1 MREIAP
7 GAATAAGFFVAET
20 RSDKCVDACMR
31 GHDVETLFHPLFL
44 PPRRLFPRN
53 GFSLAISARSLVFA
67 DLALVFS
74 FANLLAVDVDRSVPP
89 PSLFI
94 TPNPT
99 RRPTMTF
106 QPGQSGNPA
115 GRPRGSRNK
124 RTILAEQVLDDHAGE
139 VTQAAI
145 DLATRGDRVAL
156 RACMDRIAPPLRHRL
171 LDFDLPELKTAADA
185 VIAANAIIQGAAH
198 GKLTVPEADG
208 LMKLVRGFVTVLAA
222 ADREERS
229 TRRAA
234 ENGADA
240 ASWPERDAAADHDDR
255 IIAARRPADSARDA
269 NATRQTTHAPS
280 DDHRPFAPHISASP
294 GAPLI
299 ALHSARSVAARERP
313 RGAGAPSGAAGDQPE
328 SVVPPA
334 TSARLGLFCANPKA
348 VARKPIKHAE
358 VA

>member
-1 MREIAP
+1 
-7 GAATAAGFFVAET
+7 
-20 RSDKCVDACMR
+20 
-31 GHDVETLFHPLFL
+31 
-44 PPRRLFPRN
+44 
-53 GFSLAISARSLVFA
+53 
-67 DLALVFS
+67 
-74 FANLLAVDVDRSVPP
+74 
-89 PSLFI
+89 
-94 TPNPT
+94 
-99 RRPTMTF
+99 MTF
-106 QPGQSGNPA
+106 QPGRSGNPA

-198 GKLTVPEADG
+198 GALTVPEADG

-229 TRRAA
+229 MRRTA

-240 ASWPERDAAADHDDR
+240 ATWSDDDPASDHDDR
-255 IIAARRPADSARDA
+255 IAAAPRPADGALDA
-269 NATRQTTHAPS
+269 NSTRQTTHAPS
-280 DDHRPFAPHISASP
+280 DGDRDRPCAPPVSASP

-299 ALHSARSVAARERP
+299 ALNGARSVAARERP

>member
-1 MREIAP
+1 
-7 GAATAAGFFVAET
+7 
-20 RSDKCVDACMR
+20 
-31 GHDVETLFHPLFL
+31 
-44 PPRRLFPRN
+44 
-53 GFSLAISARSLVFA
+53 
-67 DLALVFS
+67 
-74 FANLLAVDVDRSVPP
+74 
-89 PSLFI
+89 
-94 TPNPT
+94 
-99 RRPTMTF
+99 MTF

-171 LDFDLPELKTAADA
+171 LDFDLPELKSAADA

-198 GKLTVPEADG
+198 GALTVPEADG
-208 LMKLVRGFVTVLAA
+208 LMKLVRGFVAVLAA

-234 ENGADA
+234 ENAADA
-240 ASWPERDAAADHDDR
+240 ATWSDDDPASDHDDR
-255 IIAARRPADSARDA
+255 IAAAQRPADSARDA
-269 NATRQTTHAPS
+269 NSTRQTTHAPS
-280 DDHRPFAPHISASP
+280 DGDRDRPLARHISASP

-299 ALHSARSVAARERP
+299 ALRGARPVAARERL
-313 RGAGAPSGAAGDQPE
+313 RSSAAPYRAAGDQQE

-334 TSARLGLFCANPKA
+334 TSARSGLFCANPKT
-348 VARKPIKHAE
+348 VESDSRKHAK

>member
-1 MREIAP
+1 
-7 GAATAAGFFVAET
+7 
-20 RSDKCVDACMR
+20 
-31 GHDVETLFHPLFL
+31 
-44 PPRRLFPRN
+44 
-53 GFSLAISARSLVFA
+53 
-67 DLALVFS
+67 
-74 FANLLAVDVDRSVPP
+74 
-89 PSLFI
+89 
-94 TPNPT
+94 
-99 RRPTMTF
+99 MTF

-124 RTILAEQVLDDHAGE
+124 RTILAEQVLDDHAAD

-145 DLATRGDRVAL
+145 DLAISGHGPTL
-156 RACMDRIAPPLRHRL
+156 RMCMDRIAPPLRHRL

-185 VIAANAIIQGAAH
+185 VVAANAIIQGAAH
-198 GKLTVPEADG
+198 GALTVPEADG

-240 ASWPERDAAADHDDR
+240 ASWSERAADDDDR
-255 IIAARRPADSARDA
+255 IAAAPRPGLSHVRSARPLGSLSPQGRGRGEGTSECPADGALHA
-269 NATRQTTHAPS
+269 NSTQQTTHAPS
-280 DDHRPFAPHISASP
+280 DGDRPCAPHVPASP

-299 ALHSARSVAARERP
+299 ALNGARSVAACERS
-313 RGAGAPSGAAGDQPE
+313 RSLTAPDGAAGDQPE

-334 TSARLGLFCANPKA
+334 ASARLGLFRANPKT
-348 VARKPIKHAE
+348 VASGAMKHAK